1 MVFSLARGIF
11 SVSQKDVVGQ
21 TVSKFRRG
29 RFSGYSAGIAEL
41 ITVAVGFYFNQ
52 ASQATD
58 SVDQYRIPIIALLWV
73 AALLWVIAA
82 LLFSRLLEM
91 PGATEGGKNAI
102 ASAIASFALI
112 KTDSQLRLFVITRG
126 LLISTALLVPFI
138 VAVISAQS
146 HAGARELEILI
157 VASRF
162 AGSLSSPIWGRLSD
176 GSSCLILIVAGRIA
190 GACGVLFSVLNV
202 MDVSIHF
209 YTYTVLFMVFVP
221 AHAGVRIG
229 CQTYLVDMAI
239 KENRAAYVALSN
251 IIIGAVL
258 LMIGAISAITA
269 TYDTLFAI
277 LLLSVLAL
285 TGAISA
291 FGLNEIH

>member
-1 MVFSLARGIF
+1 MVIQLGLLSLLPSLLDFILIKPVRLQAR
-11 SVSQKDVVGQ
+11 
-21 TVSKFRRG
+21 
-29 RFSGYSAGIAEL
+29 L
-41 ITVAVGFYFNQ
+41 INTL
-52 ASQATD
+52 
-58 SVDQYRIPIIALLWV
+58 YRITIIALLWV
-73 AALLWVIAA
+73 VALLWVIAA

-102 ASAIASFALI
+102 VSFALI

-126 LLISTALLVPFI
+126 LLISTALLVPLI
-138 VAVISAQS
+138 VAVISAQL

-157 VASRF
+157 VASGF

-251 IIIGAVL
+251 IIISVVL
-258 LMIGAISAITA
+258 LMIGGISAITA